1 MARRLLLLTV
11 CVPLLAGCYALRPSN
26 GGGQTEFAPPRQVDA
41 NDIALPP
48 SYRIEAIATKLT
60 FLTAVVVDEADRVH
74 VVAAGYSY
82 RDFWAMP
89 LLLRIES
96 DGRTTVVATSKNGSW
111 TGATFHGGAF
121 YVSEG
126 GTPRR
131 ILRITPQGQINVV
144 VDNLPP
150 LTDHHTN
157 CPVVGPD
164 GMLYF
169 GQGTATNSG
178 IVGED
183 NASKWLLVRPDY
195 HDIPCRDITLTGEN
209 FTGPNPLRPGAQTTT
224 GAYLPLG
231 TSSTPGQVIRGAPP
245 CRGAILRTRLDG
257 GGLELVARGLRN
269 PFGLAFA
276 PDGRLFATENGFDER
291 GSRPVFGGADYLW
304 HIRPGI
310 WYGWP
315 DYAGGEPLTD
325 RRYKSQGKQPKFL
338 LAQHPGTPPKAAAYL
353 GVHSSSN
360 GLDFSRNAAFGYE
373 GQAFIAQFGDMAI
386 DTGKTLHPV
395 GFKVV
400 RVDVNSGVIGDFA
413 VNRGKKNAP
422 ASYLKTG
429 GLERPVDV
437 RFNNAGTALYVADFG
452 VMTMKGKQT
461 GPQKETGVLW
471 RITRDARRKEADIVP
486 PLPDRVGHRGSV
498 AQRLW

>member
-1 MARRLLLLTV
+1 MPITRTRAGHAAWSLLLMAAV
-11 CVPLLAGCYALRPSN
+11 WALAGCYAMRPSN
-26 GGGQTEFAPPRQVDA
+26 GGGQTDFEPPRQVNAADV
-41 NDIALPP
+41 ALPP
-48 SYRIEAIATKLT
+48 GYRIEAVATNLT
-60 FLTAVVVDEADRVH
+60 FPSAVVLDDADRVY
-74 VVAAGYSY
+74 VIEAGYSY
-82 RDFWAMP
+82 HDFWSVP
-89 LLLRIES
+89 RLLRIEA
-96 DGRTTVVATSKNGSW
+96 DGRTSVIARGKNGPW
-111 TGATFHGGAF
+111 TGATYHGGAF

-126 GTPRR
+126 GTPGRM
-131 ILRITPQGQINVV
+131 LRISRDGRINVV

-150 LTDHHTN
+150 LADHHTN
-157 CPVVGPD
+157 RPVVGPD

-178 IVGED
+178 VVGED

-195 HDIPCRDITLTGEN
+195 HDIACRDITLAGEN
-209 FTGPNPLRPGAQTTT
+209 FTGPNPLRPGTQTTT

-231 TSSTPGQVIRGAPP
+231 TPSTPGQVIKGAMP
-245 CRGAILRTRLDG
+245 CHGAIFRAPVEG
-257 GGLELVARGLRN
+257 GQLELVAWGLRN

-276 PDGRLFATENGFDER
+276 PDGRLFTTENGFDER

-304 HIRPGI
+304 HIRPGT

-325 RRYKSQGKQPKFL
+325 PRYKSQGKQPKFL
-338 LAQHPGTPPKAAAYL
+338 IAPHPGKPPLAAAYL

-360 GLDFSRNAAFGYE
+360 GLDFSRSPTFGHE

-400 RVDVNSGVIGDFA
+400 RVDVDSGVIADFA
-413 VNRGKKNAP
+413 VNKGKKNAP

-437 RFNNAGTALYVADFG
+437 RFDKAGTALYIADFG

-461 GPQKETGVLW
+461 APQKETGVLW
-471 RITRDARRKEADIVP
+471 RITFDA
-486 PLPDRVGHRGSV
+486 GQGGG
-498 AQRLW
+498 

>member
-1 MARRLLLLTV
+1 MLTNANAAKAVRLLLFMAAL
-11 CVPLLAGCYALRPSN
+11 PIAGCYAMRPSN
-26 GGGQTEFAPPRQVDA
+26 GGGQTNFEPPRQVNA
-41 NDIALPP
+41 GDIALPRG
-48 SYRIEAIATKLT
+48 YRIEAVATRLT
-60 FLTAVVVDEADRVH
+60 FPSGVVVDDADRVY
-74 VVAAGYSY
+74 VLEAGYSY
-82 RDFWAMP
+82 HDFWVVP
-89 LLLRIES
+89 RLLRIEA
-96 DGRTTVVATSKNGSW
+96 DGRTTVVATGKNGPW

-126 GTPRR
+126 GTPGR
-131 ILRITPQGQINVV
+131 ILRITPRGQIDVV

-157 CPVVGPD
+157 RPVVGPD

-178 IVGED
+178 VVGED

-195 HDIPCRDITLTGEN
+195 HDIPCRDITLTGQN
-209 FTGPNPLRPGAQTTT
+209 FTGPNPLRPGEEIVT
-224 GAYLPLG
+224 GAHLPLG
-231 TSSTPGQVIRGAPP
+231 TPSTPGQVVRGALP
-245 CRGAILRTRLDG
+245 CHGAILRTRLEG
-257 GGLELVARGLRN
+257 GPLELVAWGLRN

-304 HIRPGI
+304 HIRPGG

-325 RRYKSQGKQPKFL
+325 PRYKSKGKQPQFL
-338 LAQHPGTPPKAAAYL
+338 LAQHPATPPKAAAYL

-373 GQAFIAQFGDMAI
+373 GQAFIAQFGDMAV

-400 RVDVNSGVIGDFA
+400 RVNVDTGVIEDFA
-413 VNRGKKNAP
+413 VNKGKKNAP
-422 ASYLKTG
+422 ASYLKNG

-437 RFNNAGTALYVADFG
+437 RFNKDGTALYVADFG

-471 RITRDARRKEADIVP
+471 RITRDAQEK
-486 PLPDRVGHRGSV
+486 GS
-498 AQRLW
+498 